1 MQEFMLLIRS
11 EGDCADKMS
20 PELHKVHLQK
30 VINYIDNLKAQG
42 RLISAQPLT
51 MLGSILQGSKAA
63 FKDGPFIESKE
74 VIAGYFL
81 FRANSFEEAKEIAKA
96 HPLLEDEPTS
106 RIELRE
112 IKIEEG
118 ING

>member
-1 MQEFMLLIRS
+1 MKEFLLLIRS
-11 EGDCADKMS
+11 EGDCAEKMS
-20 PELHKVHLQK
+20 PELHKVHFQK
-30 VINYIDNLKAQG
+30 VVNYISDLSNKGL
-42 RLISAQPLT
+42 LISAQPLT
-51 MLGSILQGSKAA
+51 MFGSILQGKGNA

-81 FRANSFEEAKEIAKA
+81 FRANDFEEAKKIAKA

>member
-1 MQEFMLLIRS
+1 MKEYLLLIRS
-11 EGDCADKMS
+11 EGDCAETMS
-20 PELHKVHLQK
+20 PEVHKAHLQR
-30 VINYIDNLKAQG
+30 VINYIGNLKDTG

-51 MLGSILQGSKAA
+51 MKGSIIQGKGSA

-81 FRANSFEEAKEIAKA
+81 FRANDYEEATEIAKS
-96 HPLLEDEPTS
+96 HPILEDDPTT

-112 IKIEEG
+112 IKKEDG
-118 ING
+118 IN

>member
-11 EGDCADKMS
+11 EGDCAEKMS
-20 PELHKVHLQK
+20 PELHEVHLKK
-30 VINYIDNLKAQG
+30 VISYIDNLKTQG

-51 MLGSILQGSKAA
+51 MTGSIFQGKSGII
-63 FKDGPFIESKE
+63 KDGPFIESKE

-81 FRANSFEEAKEIAKA
+81 FRAKNFDEAKEIAKS
-96 HPLLEDEPTS
+96 HPLLEDTDYS

-112 IKIEEG
+112 IKHEEG
-118 ING
+118 INC